1 VQKKAAITKK
11 QFGKPSRI
19 NEEIKSALVSG
30 RFHQS
35 PCLWS
40 LSKFPLHEA
49 EAMQSGLLDLGMTNE
64 DPVISHAEIVGAVT
78 NIPVHPFPTPPT
90 HFAKVRF
97 DLEPESPT
105 G

>member
-1 VQKKAAITKK
+1 MIIRA
-11 QFGKPSRI
+11 
-19 NEEIKSALVSG
+19 
-30 RFHQS
+30 QS
-35 PCLWS
+35 PSERRLRAREQTGSS
-40 LSKFPLHEA
+40 LVHLL

-64 DPVISHAEIVGAVT
+64 DPVISHAEIFGAVT
-78 NIPVHPFPTPPT
+78 NTPVHPVPTHPT